1 MKERQVN
8 FTLLG
13 QEFTFLSD
21 APDEEVEKI
30 LSIVR
35 QEFEVEG
42 KPANAIPSNKSMVL
56 ACLRIAA
63 RLLQEQKEFAN
74 YKREQTQVINRLLER
89 FAEEI
94 E

>member
-35 QEFEVEG
+35 QEFEVES